1 MNLPSLDIVQTIAFV
16 AAVVGLW
23 SQLRSA
29 QRQRDSDRE
38 ARLKEHLRLEAKV
51 THLEQTIKRHSNR
64 DDKIFDRLESISERL
79 ARIEGRKSSGTTM
92 D

>member
-1 MNLPSLDIVQTIAFV
+1 MNLPSLDIVQTVAFV

-51 THLEQTIKRHSNR
+51 THLEQTILRHSQR
-64 DDKIFDRLESISERL
+64 DNKIFDRLDNISERIS
-79 ARIEGRKSSGTTM
+79 RIEGGRSEK
-92 D
+92 